1 LLSRRQLFVAGAAAG
16 VTALMPAP
24 APADEAAF
32 DIHLDTSV
40 LPPPEQTAPRWQ
52 GDAARSGT
60 LRADPGG
67 GGTVRPEYRGSGTA
81 RRNLALS
88 GRPRG
93 GLAASGMPRAP
104 YGATG
109 TFNDPEAN
117 RAYRPRQD
125 RLSLY
130 NVHTG
135 ERLAVRYVADGRF
148 DGDALSRLSHFLR
161 DWREGAAIA
170 IDPQVIDILA
180 TLQAATGSQA
190 PVYVLSGYRTPRTNA
205 LLARTSDLVARNSL
219 HIRGMAVDFV
229 LPDRD
234 LRALRDHAVSLRAGG
249 VGYYP
254 GHGFLHVDSGRVRT
268 WSA

>member
-1 LLSRRQLFVAGAAAG
+1 MLSRRQLFAAGGAAG
-16 VTALMPAP
+16 LTALVPAP

-32 DIHLDTSV
+32 DVHLDTSL
-40 LPPPEQTAPRWQ
+40 LPPRESAPRWQ

-60 LRADPGG
+60 IRSDPG
-67 GGTVRPEYRGSGTA
+67 GGTVRPEHRGSGTA
-81 RRNLALS
+81 RRDLALS
-88 GRPRG
+88 GQPRG
-93 GLAASGMPRAP
+93 DFAASGAPRAP

-109 TFNDPEAN
+109 TFNDPAAT

-135 ERLAVRYVADGRF
+135 ERLAVQYVADGRF
-148 DGDALSRLSHFLR
+148 DGAALSRLSHFLR
-161 DWREGAAIA
+161 DWREGAVIA

-180 TLQAATGSQA
+180 TVQAATGAQA

-205 LLARTSDLVARNSL
+205 MLARTSRLVARNSL

-234 LRALRDHAVSLRAGG
+234 LRALRDYAVSLRAGG

>member
-1 LLSRRQLFVAGAAAG
+1 MLSRRQLFTVGAAAG
-16 VTALMPAP
+16 VTALAPVPAS
-24 APADEAAF
+24 ADEAAF
-32 DIHLDTSV
+32 DVHLDTSA
-40 LPPPEQTAPRWQ
+40 LPPPAPAVPRWQ
-52 GDAARSGT
+52 GDVRRSGM
-60 LRADPGG
+60 LRSGPGS
-67 GGTVRPEYRGSGTA
+67 GTVRPEYRGSGTA
-81 RRNLALS
+81 RGALARS
-88 GRPRG
+88 GQPRG
-93 GLAASGMPRAP
+93 SLAMSGTARAP

-109 TFNDPEAN
+109 TFNDPSAE

-135 ERLAVRYVADGRF
+135 EQLAVQYVADGRY
-148 DGDALSRLSHFLR
+148 DAAALARVNHVLR
-161 DWREGAAIA
+161 DWRENAVID

-180 TLQAATGSQA
+180 TIQNAAATQA
-190 PVYVLSGYRTPRTNA
+190 PVYVLSGYRTARTNA
-205 LLARTSDLVARNSL
+205 LLAQTSRLVARNSL

-234 LRALRDHAVSLRAGG
+234 LASLRDHAIALHAGG

-254 GHGFLHVDSGRVRT
+254 RHGFLHVDSGRFRT